1 MVAALDGK
9 YRTIFKYSVLMDGK
23 RGKMTEDY
31 KEEQNQDENSGAT
44 ELKNPSRDL
53 NGEQTAKPEDP
64 LAAVTLSD
72 LSPRLQAACAKAG
85 WPALLPVQSQAIP
98 YIAARRNLMVQSH
111 TGSGKTGAFLL
122 PIIERIKPGE
132 KRCQALVLVPTRE
145 LALQV
150 SREAEL
156 LTGGSELRCAVVY
169 GGVKY
174 EPQLE
179 ALGAGAQLVV
189 GTPGRILD
197 HLLKGTLTLDG
208 LSIFVFDEADRM
220 LSMGFYPDMK
230 RIQHYLPK
238 RPLNGCMFSATFSPF
253 IIRLAEEF
261 LGQSD
266 FLSLSRDHVHV
277 ADTEHVFY
285 IVQGV
290 QKERALIRIIEM
302 ENPISAIIFCN
313 MRSTVHFVTVV
324 LKRFGYDADE
334 LSSDLSQGAREKV
347 MERLRKGELRFLV
360 ATDVA
365 ARGIDIPALSHVF
378 QYEPPEDPELY
389 IHRAGRTGRVG
400 ASGTAITL
408 AAGME
413 QFALKSIA
421 RSFNITD
428 LEERTVPEETD
439 VADIVAQRV
448 IASLEADLRSRDNL
462 ERERMRRFIALGRTL
477 SEAEEDSPLIAM
489 LLDDYYNKTLHG
501 APQSPSAVAESV
513 TAAAPAEAKK
523 KPPRKRPPRRSTSG
537 KGQSATQE

>member
-1 MVAALDGK
+1 
-9 YRTIFKYSVLMDGK
+9 
-23 RGKMTEDY
+23 MTEAY
-31 KEEQNQDENSGAT
+31 KEDQNQSENNQTMGLESPLRKEDE
-44 ELKNPSRDL
+44 
-53 NGEQTAKPEDP
+53 EQAEPENP

-72 LSPRLQAACAKAG
+72 LSPRLQTACAKAG
-85 WPALLPVQSQAIP
+85 WAGLLPVQSQAIP
-98 YIAARRNLMVQSH
+98 YLAAGRNLMVQSQ

-122 PIIERIKPGE
+122 PIIERINPQK
-132 KRCQALVLVPTRE
+132 KACQAIVLVPTRE

-156 LTGGSELRCAVVY
+156 LTGESGLRTAVVY

-179 ALGAGAQLVV
+179 ALGAGAPIVV
-189 GTPGRILD
+189 GTPGRLLD
-197 HLLKGTLTLDG
+197 HLLKGTLTLDQ

-230 RIQHYLPK
+230 RIQQFLPK
-238 RPLNGCMFSATFSPF
+238 RSLNGCMFSATFSPF

-261 LGQSD
+261 LGKAD
-266 FLSLSRDHVHV
+266 FLSLSRDHIHV
-277 ADTEHVFY
+277 ANTAHIFY
-285 IVQGV
+285 IIEGV

-347 MERLRKGELRFLV
+347 MEKLRKGGLRFLV

-400 ASGTAITL
+400 ARGPAIT
-408 AAGME
+408 
-413 QFALKSIA
+413 
-421 RSFNITD
+421 R
-428 LEERTVPEETD
+428 
-439 VADIVAQRV
+439 
-448 IASLEADLRSRDNL
+448 
-462 ERERMRRFIALGRTL
+462 
-477 SEAEEDSPLIAM
+477 
-489 LLDDYYNKTLHG
+489 
-501 APQSPSAVAESV
+501 
-513 TAAAPAEAKK
+513 
-523 KPPRKRPPRRSTSG
+523 
-537 KGQSATQE
+537 

>member
-1 MVAALDGK
+1 
-9 YRTIFKYSVLMDGK
+9 
-23 RGKMTEDY
+23 MTEDY
-31 KEEQNQDENSGAT
+31 SEEQYQKANNQTTEARRPLRSSDESPAEPQNS
-44 ELKNPSRDL
+44 
-53 NGEQTAKPEDP
+53 
-64 LAAVTLSD
+64 LAEISLAD
-72 LSPRLQAACAKAG
+72 LSPDLQAACARAG
-85 WPALLPVQSQAIP
+85 WKALLPVQSQAIP
-98 YIAARRNLMVQSH
+98 YIAAGRNLMVQSH

-122 PIIERIKPGE
+122 PIIERIKTG
-132 KRCQALVLVPTRE
+132 KKGCQALVLVPTRE

-150 SREAEL
+150 FREAEL
-156 LTGGSELRCAVVY
+156 LTGGSPLKTAVVY

-197 HLLKGTLTLDG
+197 HLLKGTLALDQ
-208 LSIFVFDEADRM
+208 LSLFVFDEADRM

-230 RIQHYLPK
+230 KIQKFLPE
-238 RPLNGCMFSATFSPF
+238 RALIGCMFSATFSPF
-253 IIRLAEEF
+253 IIQLAEEF
-261 LGQSD
+261 LGKSA

-313 MRSTVHFVTVV
+313 MRSTVHFVTLV
-324 LKRFGYDADE
+324 LKRFGYNADE

-347 MERLRKGELRFLV
+347 MEKLRRGELRFLV

-408 AAGME
+408 TAGME
-413 QFALKSIA
+413 QFALKTIA

-428 LEERTVPEETD
+428 MEERQLPGEED
-439 VADIVAQRV
+439 VERIVAERV
-448 IASLEADLRSRDNL
+448 IAALEADLRSRDNL
-462 ERERMRRFIALGRTL
+462 ERERMRRFTQLGRSL
-477 SEAEEDSPLIAM
+477 AEAEEDSPLIAM
-489 LLDDYYNKTLHG
+489 LLDDYYHRILHK
-501 APQSPSAVAESV
+501 APQSPSRSGERGAVA
-513 TAAAPAEAKK
+513 APDGVIKK
-523 KPPRKRPPRRSTSG
+523 RPRKRTLRNRPSG
-537 KGQSATQE
+537 EEQPATRP

>member
-1 MVAALDGK
+1 
-9 YRTIFKYSVLMDGK
+9 
-23 RGKMTEDY
+23 MTKDSKLEQSREED
-31 KEEQNQDENSGAT
+31 NHGDAPENSMGGA
-44 ELKNPSRDL
+44 ERGDVFLPQDS
-53 NGEQTAKPEDP
+53 
-64 LAAVTLSD
+64 LAGVTISD
-72 LSPRLQAACAKAG
+72 LSPRLQEACERGG
-85 WPALLPVQSQAIP
+85 WKSLLPVQAQTIP
-98 YIAARRNLMVQSH
+98 YIMAGRNLMVQSH

-122 PIIERIKPGE
+122 PIIEKIDPE
-132 KRCQALVLVPTRE
+132 KKWCQALVLVPTRE

-156 LTGGSELRCAVVY
+156 LAGGSGLRTVVVY

-179 ALGAGAQLVV
+179 ALKAGAQLVV

-197 HLLKGTLTLDG
+197 HLLKKTLSLDK
-208 LSIFVFDEADRM
+208 LQIFIFDEADRM

-230 RIQHYLPK
+230 KIQHYLPK
-238 RPLNGCMFSATFSPF
+238 QSLIGCMFSATFSPF
-253 IIRLAEEF
+253 IIQLAGEF
-261 LGQSD
+261 LGKAD

-277 ADTEHVFY
+277 ANTEHVYY
-285 IVQGV
+285 IIEGV

-313 MRSTVHFVTVV
+313 MRSTVHFVTMV
-324 LKRFGYDADE
+324 LRRFGYNADE

-347 MERLRKGELRFLV
+347 MEKLRRGEVRFLV

-408 AAGME
+408 VAGME

-421 RSFNITD
+421 RGYNITD
-428 LEERTVPEETD
+428 MEERKLPEESN
-439 VADIVAQRV
+439 VAEIVGERV
-448 IASLEADLRSRDNL
+448 IAALEADIRLRDNL
-462 ERERMRRFIALGRTL
+462 QRERMRRFIALGRTL
-477 SEAEEDSPLIAM
+477 ADAEEESPLIAM
-489 LLDDYYNKTLHG
+489 LLDDYYNRTLHG
-501 APQSPSAVAESV
+501 APQSPSESCEKPPAP
-513 TAAAPAEAKK
+513 AAAATSAGAPPKR
-523 KPPRKRPPRRSTSG
+523 PRKRPPRRKTSQEG
-537 KGQSATQE
+537 ESAASE